1 MEWHN
6 EDCVDGSAL
15 PLPEDNVDVSGLPV
29 CAMADNFRHH
39 WMTNKE
45 VFQRNNSQYS
55 ACRQSVSVEL
65 IREGIVFPHV

>member
-6 EDCVDGSAL
+6 EDGVDGSAL
-15 PLPEDNVDVSGLPV
+15 PLPVDNVDVSRVPV

-45 VFQRNNSQYS
+45 GSLPATELAVL
-55 ACRQSVSVEL
+55 SVSSL
-65 IREGIVFPHV
+65 WQR